1 MLAKTKIPI
10 VIASWDDIAEVDKNL
25 IRQDVLCNKQED
37 SWECGY
43 YVMSWIRT
51 IIQAVAKNE
60 WIERFSFALI
70 IFLSHHTLHDHFT
83 KVPNT
88 LTNFALELR
97 TQTFATL
104 PPILLSGTATL
115 FLLDQYPHVILH
127 DWELN
132 LVVVLVARDYFKLGK
147 LERESQQLP
156 LPGTCLYP
164 SSGRKGLAAP

>member
-60 WIERFSFALI
+60 WIEVDDVTNDIHVVRS
-70 IFLSHHTLHDHFT
+70 DH
-83 KVPNT
+83 N
-88 LTNFALELR
+88 EG
-97 TQTFATL
+97 
-104 PPILLSGTATL
+104 I
-115 FLLDQYPHVILH
+115 
-127 DWELN
+127 
-132 LVVVLVARDYFKLGK
+132 
-147 LERESQQLP
+147 
-156 LPGTCLYP
+156 
-164 SSGRKGLAAP
+164 